1 MIDLHTL
8 ARQTKYP
15 PQAFAF
21 VQRGLDHAIKRIHGE
36 PDPEVDLMSRH
47 ISGGQLCCGL
57 REYAIERYGLMALS
71 VLNSW
76 QIRSCE
82 DFGHI
87 VFAMVDSGLL
97 HKTEND
103 SIEDFRNLFEFD
115 AAFSPSLELT
125 ENN

>member
-8 ARQTKYP
+8 ARQTKYS

-21 VQRGLDHAIKRIHGE
+21 VQQGLDFAIKRIHGE
-36 PDPEVDLMSRH
+36 PDATADPMSRH
-47 ISGGQLCCGL
+47 ISGGQLCTGL
-57 REYAIERYGLMALS
+57 RQYAIERYGLMALS

-76 QIRSCE
+76 QVRSCE

-87 VFAMVDSGLL
+87 VFAMVDSGIL

-103 SIEDFRNLFEFD
+103 SLEDFRGLFDFD
-115 AAFSPSLELT
+115 EAFASGLKLT